1 MAKVPLITVDEE
13 KSQSRAR
20 LAICAV
26 SLLGFFIIAR
36 NQEVRPQTLSQGFA
50 TILGYLAFSVAW
62 HLFVTRL
69 PRRFPR
75 RRYAAMTADL
85 GIMVFWMHLGEE
97 YVTCYYPIFLWVIIG
112 NGIRFGPR
120 FLMVGIALGAL
131 GFGSLLA
138 FDDFWVGNQSL
149 GLGLLLGVVVLPV
162 FFLTV
167 LRRLQAVSRLEIE
180 LAKSRLADHAKDQF
194 LAAMSHELRTPMN
207 GVLGMAEL
215 LKDSKLD
222 HEQREQVHVIAR
234 SVHSLLNII
243 NDILDYSKITTN
255 RLTLEAQPFDLK
267 QVLTDVYL
275 LLGPT
280 AEDKGVRL
288 VFDYADDA
296 HRGFRGDAARVRQI
310 AFNLVGNAI
319 KFTNQG
325 QVTLACSVDVHRD
338 QGQITIAVTDTGI
351 GIPGE
356 RLAAIFDVFEQADNS
371 VSRRYGGSGLG
382 LSISRQLTDLMSG
395 EIAARSTV
403 GKGSTFTVKLRL
415 AACELERP
423 RLRAPG
429 GEWPAYGLHALV
441 VEDNQFNQMV
451 TRKTLAKLSIT
462 CDIAENG
469 IAALEMVDR
478 GAYDLI
484 FMDIRMPVLDGY
496 GTTRR
501 IRAREDAAAAV
512 PIIALTA
519 EDSARARE
527 RCLAAG
533 MCGYLAKPVRLEHM
547 VETLDLCVPGLASQR
562 PAIDQPDAAAEP
574 EFAARP

>member
-1 MAKVPLITVDEE
+1 MARVPIITVDEE
-13 KSQSRAR
+13 ISQSRSR
-20 LAICAV
+20 LAICTV

-36 NQEVRPQTLSQGFA
+36 NPEVRPQTLIQGFA
-50 TILGYLAFSVAW
+50 TILGYLAFAVAW

-69 PRRFPR
+69 PRRLPPR
-75 RRYAAMTADL
+75 RYVAMTADL
-85 GIMVFWMHLGEE
+85 GIMVFWMHLGEK
-97 YVTCYYPIFLWVIIG
+97 YVTSYYPIFLWVIIG

-120 FLMVGIALGAL
+120 FLTVGLVLGAL

-138 FDDFWVGNQSL
+138 FDDFWTGNQSL

-167 LRRLQAVSRLEIE
+167 LRRLQVVSRLEIE

-215 LKDSKLD
+215 LKDTKLD

-234 SVHSLLNII
+234 SVHSLLNVI

-255 RLTLEAQPFDLK
+255 RLTLESRPFDLK

-288 VFDYADDA
+288 GFDYDEGA
-296 HRGFRGDAARVRQI
+296 HRDFRGDPARVRQI

-325 QVTLACSVDVHRD
+325 QVTLACSVDVRRD
-338 QGQITIAVTDTGI
+338 HAQITIEVSDTGI

-371 VSRRYGGSGLG
+371 VSRRYSGSGLG
-382 LSISRQLTDLMSG
+382 LSISRQLTDLMNG
-395 EIAARSTV
+395 EISARSTV
-403 GKGSTFTVKLRL
+403 GKGSTFAVQLKLPT
-415 AACELERP
+415 CELEKP

-429 GEWPAYGLHALV
+429 AEWPQYGLHALV
-441 VEDNQFNQMV
+441 VEDNLFNQVV
-451 TRKTLAKLSIT
+451 TRKMLARLGIT
-462 CDIAENG
+462 CDVAENG

-478 GAYDLI
+478 TAYDLI
-484 FMDIRMPVLDGY
+484 FMDIRMPVMDGY
-496 GTTRR
+496 ETTSRLR
-501 IRAREDAAAAV
+501 DRKDAVAAL

-519 EDSARARE
+519 ENSARARE
-527 RCLAAG
+527 RCLSAG
-533 MCGYLAKPVRLEHM
+533 MCGYLAKPLHLEHL
-547 VETLDLCVPGLASQR
+547 VEALDLCVHNLARSSPGNS
-562 PAIDQPDAAAEP
+562 QPDAAIDP
-574 EFAARP
+574 EFVGQP